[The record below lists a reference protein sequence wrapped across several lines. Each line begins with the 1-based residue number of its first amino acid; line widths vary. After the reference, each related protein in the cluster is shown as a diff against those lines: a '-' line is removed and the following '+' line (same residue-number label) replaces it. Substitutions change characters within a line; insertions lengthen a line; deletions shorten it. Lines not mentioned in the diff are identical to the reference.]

1 MQLRDYQGDLIPPAR
16 EGIRKHRAFMVQLV
30 TGGGKTEI
38 FSNIVN
44 MVMQSNKKTGKK
56 NKVWIIVPRDELR
69 KQAGKKLT
77 KHNVNHAFIS
87 AGMSESRAFDVH
99 VVSKQTLD
107 RRWDRIKNWPN
118 LVIIDEAHLNFD
130 FQQKLIEIMPETTRI
145 IGFTATPER
154 TDGTGLKENWIRIE
168 KNEVAETKLP
178 VRKREISYN
187 ENDGLNFTTEVYE
200 KNIGGIY
207 GDIVYGPSIPWMMER
222 DFLAKLRY
230 FAPPIAGLETLHWRA
245 GEIDEVE
252 LDEFLEKRKVYGDV
266 VKYYQKHGRRPDPQ
280 PGQNPNKPALIFC
293 RSVKSAKETARHFNE
308 AGFNF
313 IPVWGNMPK
322 SDRENALLALE
333 HEKIDGICNCDLVIY
348 GVDIPNL
355 EYGASL
361 RPTQSRNIYFQKVG
375 RLLRT
380 FPGKI
385 DAVFFDHVNL
395 VKYHQID
402 TNPGIPLF
410 FLDDVQWNFEGR
422 PRQKKKK
429 QPEEFFVPSCPFN
442 DYMICM
448 NPACRKG
455 CQKQKSSAI
464 FWTCTK
470 CSRKIHRDGLV
481 FVHNKMMHPLE
492 NDGWCGPCE
501 PENEGREELEVIA
514 DAKLKEIKA
523 PVKFNNL
530 APEERREVQDGIGRA
545 TDLAVAGLKAG
556 RIEPGPIGDLL
567 RIAQELG
574 RHPLWVYHRLVE
586 EMKAMAV
593 QAPLIY
599 EIARQR
605 GYKPGWAKHQIE
617 ALKAQKKETQ
627 KV

>member
-1 MQLRDYQGDLIPPAR
+1 MQLRDYQGDLVPAAR

-44 MVMQSNKKTGKK
+44 MVMESNKKTGRK
-56 NKVWIIVPRDELR
+56 NRVWIIVPRDELR

-77 KHNVNHAFIS
+77 KHGVQHAFIS
-87 AGMSESRAFDVH
+87 SGMSESRAFDVH

-107 RRWDRIKNWPN
+107 RRWDRIKNWPD

-130 FQQKLIEIMPETTRI
+130 FQQKLFDIMPKSTRV

-154 TDGTGLKENWIRIE
+154 TDGTGLKENWVRIE
-168 KNEVAETKLP
+168 REEFLETKLP
-178 VRKREISYN
+178 TRKRVILN
-187 ENDGLNFTTEVYE
+187 EDSNELDFSTEVYE

-207 GDIVYGPSIPWMMER
+207 GDIVYGPSIPWMVER

-293 RSVKSAKETARHFNE
+293 RSVKSAKETARHFND

-322 SDRENALLALE
+322 KDRENALLALE
-333 HEKIDGICNCDLVIY
+333 QEKIDGVCNCDLVIY

-395 VKYHQID
+395 VKYHQLPEY
-402 TNPGIPLF
+402 PGIPLF

-429 QPEEFFVPSCPFN
+429 TPEEFFVPSCPFN

-455 CQKQKSSAI
+455 CQKNESGELS
-464 FWTCTK
+464 
-470 CSRKIHRDGLV
+470 
-481 FVHNKMMHPLE
+481 
-492 NDGWCGPCE
+492 
-501 PENEGREELEVIA
+501 EGREELEVIA

-567 RIAQELG
+567 RIARELG
-574 RHPLWVYHRLVE
+574 RNPMWVYHRLAE
-586 EMKAMAV
+586 EMKVMTV
-593 QAPLIY
+593 QVPLIY
-599 EIARQR
+599 EIQRQL
-605 GYKPGWAKHQIE
+605 GYKIGWSKYQIE